1 MSQPASVL
9 HSVIHPKP
17 PGQGTIMRALPSKT
31 AETGAADEVIEETE
45 DFDLVLGV
53 LVENA
58 PVAMALFDGRMR
70 YVLANRQWINDFGLQ
85 QSLPLVGRSQY
96 DVFPNLHPGWR
107 SVYERALQGHIVRSE
122 HDVMPGPHGRAMVFR
137 WEVRPW
143 RRSKDNSVGGVM
155 VTCEKFAAL
164 SPMAET
170 EPAEPVPSQP
180 TLLESDIPILITN
193 VQGLVLQANQ
203 AAGRIALANGLQV
216 GCTHFWEAFS
226 EDHGLGPLRMEVL
239 DVLARATS
247 PAKPSLYGLTL
258 RHPTHESP
266 NAMIR
271 WAVSQ
276 IEASDPEGTGEPT
289 LLFVG
294 MPGDEAPAVAP
305 VMPMPP
311 PVAKAPQHPAMD
323 AALQLENRRLEE
335 QLAGSAQELR
345 LLQEM
350 EQAYKRRELRQREVL
365 DAMPC
370 GLIVLDERGR
380 PTFHNAHVRSLFG
393 CELKAGDTVEDWL
406 MQACLDDGHR
416 EEVSTIWRESVWRR
430 QLTKIVSLSTADGLV
445 KDLEFRPTALGQAGL
460 LLSIH
465 DVTDTCRLEEM
476 LRSTEAKFRAVLHE
490 SPVAAVLTDIT
501 GSIFEANAAA
511 EKLLGHPKAE
521 LRRMGIDDWLS
532 SESAHNRR
540 LEMQRMAGSRLL
552 HSSLKVE
559 VLTGT
564 AEHAQQVD
572 LRLAAVFD
580 ADGRLHSTIHY
591 LQPEPVTRIET
602 IPLPV
607 MVTPVPEEPCAALP
621 PQEQE
626 AEQVAPRMTALLK
639 TDAQGRISEW
649 TAEAEALFGYS
660 ATEAAGLPLHRMFRP
675 SDATGFYSDT
685 QAHLQTTETPVTW
698 SWYGKGIKG
707 SDTFLLRPDENEG
720 GLALTLL
727 LHGEEPE
734 ALSATEEPEA
744 EASPA
749 SRTYIIGPT
758 HSRPWPVA
766 DLEREQLLLTEAH
779 HRIKNHL
786 QIISSLLNLQSNS
799 LDDASARQALRSSQN
814 RVRAIASLHQHLYQL
829 SLGGELS
836 LQDFTDELVT
846 RLRECYDTPAD
857 RIAVSVALDQCE
869 VRDEWH
875 MPLALILNEAIS
887 NAFKHAF
894 PDGQTGSI
902 EVRLT
907 AIDQE
912 AHLTIQDDGVGLGP
926 DFDSSSSPGLGMK
939 VIGVFAE
946 QMKAQISMENITGGG
961 LIFDLRFPIGCVDN

>member
-1 MSQPASVL
+1 
-9 HSVIHPKP
+9 
-17 PGQGTIMRALPSKT
+17 MRPLPTKSPE
-31 AETGAADEVIEETE
+31 AVAVDEVLGETE
-45 DFDLVLGV
+45 DIDSVLGV

-107 SVYERALQGHIVRSE
+107 SVYERALQGHVVRSE
-122 HDVMPGPHGRAMVFR
+122 HDVMPGPQGRAMIFR

-143 RRSKDNSVGGVM
+143 RRSKDNAVGGVM

-164 SPMAET
+164 SPVAES
-170 EPAEPVPSQP
+170 EPSETGPTQP
-180 TLLESDIPILITN
+180 TLLESDIPILLVN

-203 AAGRIALANGLQV
+203 AASRIALAHGLQV
-216 GCTHFWEAFS
+216 GLSHFWEAFS

-247 PAKPSLYGLTL
+247 PGRPSLCGLTL
-258 RHPTHESP
+258 RQPTQESP
-266 NAMIR
+266 NANIR

-276 IEASDPEGTGEPT
+276 LEGDPSGTEQPT

-294 MPGDEAPAVAP
+294 MPGEEAP
-305 VMPMPP
+305 VMAPP
-311 PVAKAPQHPAMD
+311 APVAAPVPMAAPHPGMD
-323 AALQLENRRLEE
+323 ATLQMENRRLEE

-511 EKLLGHPKAE
+511 EKLLGHPKSE

-532 SESAHNRR
+532 SESAQQRR
-540 LEMQRMAGSRLL
+540 AEMQRMATSRLL

-559 VLTGT
+559 VLTGNS
-564 AEHAQQVD
+564 QPVQRVD

-591 LQPEPVTRIET
+591 LQPEPAPRET

-607 MVTPVPEEPCAALP
+607 MVMPVPEEFC
-621 PQEQE
+621 
-626 AEQVAPRMTALLK
+626 AEQALETYAPAKPAMEALLT
-639 TDAQGRISEW
+639 TDAQGRISFW
-649 TAEAEALFGYS
+649 TEAAEALFGFNAY
-660 ATEAAGLPLHRMFRP
+660 EANSLPLHRMFRP
-675 SDATGFYSDT
+675 SDATGFYAES
-685 QAHLQTTETPVTW
+685 QGHLQESGARVTW
-698 SWYGKGIKG
+698 TWYGKGCKG
-707 SDTFLLRPDENEG
+707 SDTFVLRPDEDEG
-720 GLALTLL
+720 GLAMTLL
-727 LHGEEPE
+727 LDGEEPQTTAAPE
-734 ALSATEEPEA
+734 VPAAAPVSAN
-744 EASPA
+744 S
-749 SRTYIIGPT
+749 TYIIGPT
-758 HSRPWPVA
+758 HSHPWPVA

-836 LQDFTDELVT
+836 LQQFTSELVD

-857 RIAVSVALDQCE
+857 RVAVTVALDQCE

-894 PDGQTGSI
+894 ADGRHGSI

-907 AIDQE
+907 NIAGE
-912 AHLTIQDDGVGLGP
+912 VHLTIQDDGVGLGAN
-926 DFDSSSSPGLGMK
+926 FDNTLSPGLGMK

-946 QMKAQISMENITGGG
+946 QMKGQVSMENITGRG

>member
-17 PGQGTIMRALPSKT
+17 QGHGAVMRPLPGKGPEAAGVEDVQGEP
-31 AETGAADEVIEETE
+31 E

-58 PVAMALFDGRMR
+58 PVAMALFDSRMR

-85 QSLPLVGRSQY
+85 QSLPLVGCSQY

-107 SVYERALQGHIVRSE
+107 SVYERALQGHVVRSE

-164 SPMAET
+164 SPMAGSEAS
-170 EPAEPVPSQP
+170 ESGPSQP

-193 VQGLVLQANQ
+193 VQGLVLQANR

-216 GCTHFWEAFS
+216 GGSHFWEAFA
-226 EDHGLGPLRMEVL
+226 EDHGLGPLRLEVL
-239 DVLARATS
+239 DVLARASAPGSSTVHS
-247 PAKPSLYGLTL
+247 LTL
-258 RHPTHESP
+258 RHPGQESP
-266 NAMIR
+266 ASIIR
-271 WAVSQ
+271 WAVSPL
-276 IEASDPEGTGEPT
+276 ASDSAEAEEFR

-294 MPGDEAPAVAP
+294 LPDEAAPMPAAP
-305 VMPMPP
+305 VIAPMPP
-311 PVAKAPQHPAMD
+311 AAVNMPASHPAPDPAM
-323 AALQLENRRLEE
+323 QMENRRLEE
-335 QLAGSAQELR
+335 QLAGAAQELR

-350 EQAYKRRELRQREVL
+350 EHAYKRRELRQREVL

-393 CELKAGDTVEDWL
+393 CELKTGDTVEDWL
-406 MQACLDDGHR
+406 MQACLDDTHR
-416 EEVSTIWRESVWRR
+416 AEVSTIWRESVWRR
-430 QLTKIVSLSTADGLV
+430 QLTKIVSLNTADGLV

-460 LLSIH
+460 LLTIH

-511 EKLLGHPKAE
+511 EKLLGHPKSE

-532 SESAHNRR
+532 FDSAQARR
-540 LEMQRMAGSRLL
+540 TELHRMAAGRLL
-552 HSSLKVE
+552 HGALKVE
-559 VLTGT
+559 VVTDKHQPGQRT
-564 AEHAQQVD
+564 D

-591 LQPEPVTRIET
+591 LQPEPVTRVET

-607 MVTPVPEEPCAALP
+607 MVTPVPEEPCLEPVAAEP
-621 PQEQE
+621 VVPVE
-626 AEQVAPRMTALLK
+626 TLLLT
-639 TDAQGRISEW
+639 TDVQGRINAW
-649 TAEAEALFGYS
+649 TPEAEALFGFTT
-660 ATEAAGLPLHRMFRP
+660 AEAMGRPLHQTFRP
-675 SDATGFYSDT
+675 SDATGFYTET
-685 QAHLQTTETPVTW
+685 QAHLESPRTTLTW
-698 SWYGKGIKG
+698 PWYGKGVKG
-707 SDTFLLRPDENEG
+707 TDTFQLRPDEAEG
-720 GLALTLL
+720 GLAMSLL
-727 LHGEEPE
+727 LDGVEPGVAPAPE
-734 ALSATEEPEA
+734 A
-744 EASPA
+744 ASDA
-749 SRTYIIGPT
+749 SGTGESTYIIGPT
-758 HSRPWPVA
+758 QSHPWPVA

-799 LDDASARQALRSSQN
+799 LDDATARQALRSSQT

-836 LQDFTDELVT
+836 LQQFTDELVE
-846 RLRECYDTPAD
+846 RLRECYDIPAE
-857 RIAVSVALDQCE
+857 RVTVSVALDQCD

-875 MPLALILNEAIS
+875 MPLALIMNEAIS

-894 PDGQTGSI
+894 PAGQAGSI

-907 AIDQE
+907 ASEDE

-926 DFDSSSSPGLGMK
+926 DFDSATSPGLGMK

-946 QMKAQISMENITGGG
+946 QMKGQVSMKNITGRG

>member
-17 PGQGTIMRALPSKT
+17 PGQGPVVRPLSGKGP
-31 AETGAADEVIEETE
+31 ENAAMEEVLGETE
-45 DFDLVLGV
+45 DIDTVLGV

-107 SVYERALQGHIVRSE
+107 SVYERALQGHVVRSE
-122 HDVMPGPHGRAMVFR
+122 HDVMPGPQGKAMIFR

-164 SPMAET
+164 SPVAEAPPR
-170 EPAEPVPSQP
+170 EPGPTQP
-180 TLLESDIPILITN
+180 TLLESEIPILITN

-203 AAGRIALANGLQV
+203 AATRIALARGLQV
-216 GCTHFWEAFS
+216 GSSHFWEAFS
-226 EDHGLGPLRMEVL
+226 EDQSHAPLRLEVL
-239 DVLARATS
+239 DVLARAAS
-247 PAKPSLYGLTL
+247 PGSAAIYNLTL
-258 RHPTHESP
+258 RRSGEEAS
-266 NAMIR
+266 AGGLR
-271 WAVSQ
+271 WAVSLL
-276 IEASDPEGTGEPT
+276 EAHHFPATDQPS

-294 MPGDEAPAVAP
+294 LPVEEGPSAAVAP
-305 VMPMPP
+305 AQVFSTP
-311 PVAKAPQHPAMD
+311 APAISPGQATPD
-323 AALQLENRRLEE
+323 AALQLENRRLED
-335 QLAGSAQELR
+335 QLAGAAREMH

-501 GSIFEANAAA
+501 GSIFEANSAA

-532 SESAHNRR
+532 PESAQARR
-540 LEMQRMAGSRLL
+540 AEMQRMAGGRLL
-552 HSSLKVE
+552 HGSLKVE
-559 VLTGT
+559 IVAKNASLPER
-564 AEHAQQVD
+564 AD

-580 ADGRLHSTIHY
+580 GDGRLHSTIHY
-591 LQPEPVTRIET
+591 LQPEPVARVET

-607 MVTPVPEEPCAALP
+607 LVTPVPEESCLETEPPAA
-621 PQEQE
+621 
-626 AEQVAPRMTALLK
+626 AAPVMATLLA
-639 TDAQGRISEW
+639 TDAQGRIHSW
-649 TAEAEALFGYS
+649 TPEAEALFGF
-660 ATEAAGLPLHRMFRP
+660 AAAEACGRSLHQMFKP
-675 SDATGFYSDT
+675 SDATGFNADI
-685 QAHLQTTETPVTW
+685 QALLQSSGGTVTW
-698 SWYGKGIKG
+698 AWYGKGNKG
-707 SDTFLLRPDENEG
+707 NDTFVVRPNEEES

-734 ALSATEEPEA
+734 IPALAETPIPTLSA
-744 EASPA
+744 S
-749 SRTYIIGPT
+749 SNYIIGPT
-758 HSRPWPVA
+758 HSHPWPVA

-836 LQDFTDELVT
+836 LQQFTSELVE
-846 RLRECYDTPAD
+846 RLRECYDIPAEQVEV
-857 RIAVSVALDQCE
+857 IVALDQCE

-894 PDGQTGSI
+894 PNGERGTI
-902 EVRLT
+902 EIKLAAAAR
-907 AIDQE
+907 E
-912 AHLTIQDDGVGLGP
+912 AHLTIEDDGAGLGTK
-926 DFDSSSSPGLGMK
+926 FDSTSSPGLGMK

-946 QMKAQISMENITGGG
+946 QMKGQISMENITGRG

>member
-1 MSQPASVL
+1 
-9 HSVIHPKP
+9 
-17 PGQGTIMRALPSKT
+17 MRPLSSPSPDT
-31 AETGAADEVIEETE
+31 AVADEVLSETE
-45 DFDLVLGV
+45 DLDTVLGV

-107 SVYERALQGHIVRSE
+107 SVYERALQGHVVRSE
-122 HDVMPGPHGRAMVFR
+122 HDVMPGPHGRAMIFR

-143 RRSKDNSVGGVM
+143 RRSKDNAVGGVM

-164 SPMAET
+164 SPVAEA
-170 EPAEPVPSQP
+170 EPAETGPTQP
-180 TLLESDIPILITN
+180 TLLESDIPILLVN

-203 AAGRIALANGLQV
+203 AASRIALAHGLQA
-216 GCTHFWEAFS
+216 GLSHFWEAFS

-247 PAKPSLYGLTL
+247 PSKPSLYGLTL
-258 RHPTHESP
+258 RHPTQESP
-266 NAMIR
+266 NAIIR

-276 IEASDPEGTGEPT
+276 LDTDPSATEQPT

-294 MPGDEAPAVAP
+294 LPGEEAPVVAPSLPAPAPTAVA
-305 VMPMPP
+305 
-311 PVAKAPQHPAMD
+311 APHPGVD
-323 AALQLENRRLEE
+323 ATLQMENRRLEE
-335 QLAGSAQELR
+335 QLASSAQELR
-345 LLQEM
+345 MLQEM

-511 EKLLGHPKAE
+511 ERLLGHPKAE

-532 SESAHNRR
+532 SESAQQRR
-540 LEMQRMAGSRLL
+540 AEMQRMATSRLL

-564 AEHAQQVD
+564 SQPVQRVD

-591 LQPEPVTRIET
+591 LQPEPAPRET

-607 MVTPVPEEPCAALP
+607 MVTPVPEESCGAQTVEAAP
-621 PQEQE
+621 AKP
-626 AEQVAPRMTALLK
+626 AMTALLT
-639 TDAQGRISEW
+639 TDVQGRISFW
-649 TAEAEALFGYS
+649 TEAAEALLGFNAY
-660 ATEAAGLPLHRMFRP
+660 EADGRPLHQMFRP
-675 SDATGFYSDT
+675 SDATGFYAEAQT
-685 QAHLQTTETPVTW
+685 HLQEPEARVTW
-698 SWYGKGIKG
+698 TWYGKGGKG
-707 SDTFLLRPDENEG
+707 SET
-720 GLALTLL
+720 
-727 LHGEEPE
+727 
-734 ALSATEEPEA
+734 
-744 EASPA
+744 
-749 SRTYIIGPT
+749 
-758 HSRPWPVA
+758 
-766 DLEREQLLLTEAH
+766 
-779 HRIKNHL
+779 
-786 QIISSLLNLQSNS
+786 
-799 LDDASARQALRSSQN
+799 
-814 RVRAIASLHQHLYQL
+814 
-829 SLGGELS
+829 
-836 LQDFTDELVT
+836 
-846 RLRECYDTPAD
+846 
-857 RIAVSVALDQCE
+857 
-869 VRDEWH
+869 
-875 MPLALILNEAIS
+875 
-887 NAFKHAF
+887 
-894 PDGQTGSI
+894 
-902 EVRLT
+902 
-907 AIDQE
+907 
-912 AHLTIQDDGVGLGP
+912 
-926 DFDSSSSPGLGMK
+926 
-939 VIGVFAE
+939 
-946 QMKAQISMENITGGG
+946 
-961 LIFDLRFPIGCVDN
+961 